1 MPYPIRTF
9 PLTAAIW
16 RAGMPVAGPPA
27 VVTPCN
33 VAFGRRVHVVFDSTG
48 LEAGALL
55 ALLLFPA
62 GTDVRDNVMAPGADV
77 VECPQGSGRVY
88 GGLYV
93 NDLGSGF
100 SNEHRF
106 AGCEK
111 LAPWPAPLPPVF
123 EAPPA

>member
-1 MPYPIRTF
+1 MPFVVPEF
-9 PLTAAIW
+9 PLVAAIW
-16 RAGMPVAGPPA
+16 RAGLPVAGPPS
-27 VVTPCN
+27 VVSPCN
-33 VAFGRRVHVVFDSTG
+33 VAFGRRVHVVFDATG

-62 GTDVRDNVMAPGADV
+62 GTDVRDNVMAPGADKI
-77 VECPQGSGRVY
+77 ECPQGSGRFYEVR
-88 GGLYV
+88 YV
-93 NDLGSGF
+93 NDLGAGF

-123 EAPPA
+123 VP